1 MAYDIISDIHG
12 CYDEMIAL
20 MQKLG
25 YEVKDGT
32 PVHSEGRTLVF
43 FAGDLTDRGPKSV
56 EVMRFVAKAY
66 EREPSVMSRE
76 IIATNCIVT

>member
-32 PVHSEGRTLVF
+32 PSILKAERLS
-43 FAGDLTDRGPKSV
+43 LRG
-56 EVMRFVAKAY
+56 
-66 EREPSVMSRE
+66 
-76 IIATNCIVT
+76 I

>member
-43 FAGDLTDRGPKSV
+43 AG
-56 EVMRFVAKAY
+56 
-66 EREPSVMSRE
+66 
-76 IIATNCIVT
+76 I

>member
-43 FAGDLTDRGPKSV
+43 AGGFNGQRPKIRRSDA
-56 EVMRFVAKAY
+56 FCGK
-66 EREPSVMSRE
+66 S
-76 IIATNCIVT
+76 I